1 MTGLLIDRD
10 LPLIERARALQWYKG
25 IKFPMGEH
33 APREEKRLS
42 KEGLL
47 GSCSVRERTPQANGD
62 RKAPSNFFSFALGSI
77 EDF

>member
-10 LPLIERARALQWYKG
+10 LPLIERAGALQWYKG

-33 APREEKRLS
+33 VPREKKRLS

-47 GSCSVRERTPQANGD
+47 RSCSVRED
-62 RKAPSNFFSFALGSI
+62 APSQW
-77 EDF
+77 